1 MSRRQSL
8 HDQLKKYGPLVQ
20 EFRRRVAST
29 PRDDVLRWCRGVSDL
44 QLEMITQQ
52 EHLDALDA
60 AEDESS
66 TPLMLEQWASRL
78 ELLADAK
85 DARRTPEHDWLDDL
99 LGTRGTRVQP
109 ERELAAN
116 LRRAPEWR
124 AERKAEWERTKP
136 KPRVV
141 YANQL
146 AATCWREEPVP
157 ERLKRIDQVM
167 EQIGALA
174 REAREEGEIAEAMAI
189 GQHASSLYK
198 LREALEWPPGD
209 EGS

>member
-1 MSRRQSL
+1 MPGNESL
-8 HDQLKKYGPLVQ
+8 RGHLRKYGPLVQ
-20 EFRRRVAST
+20 EFRRRAAFK
-29 PRDDVLRWCRGVSDL
+29 PRAEVLRWFQRVSDL
-44 QLEMITQQ
+44 ELEMISQQ
-52 EHLDALDA
+52 EELDAMDA
-60 AEDESS
+60 AADDSA
-66 TPLMLEQWASRL
+66 TPSVLEQWITRL

-85 DARRTPEHDWLDDL
+85 DARRTPGHDFLEEMF
-99 LGTRGTRVQP
+99 GTNRMPGQH
-109 ERELAAN
+109 EREVAAD

-146 AATCWREEPVP
+146 IATCWRDEPVP

-167 EQIGALA
+167 EQIAALA
-174 REAREEGEIAEAMAI
+174 REARAEGEIAESMAI
-189 GQHASSLYK
+189 RQHGESLYK
-198 LREALEWPPGD
+198 LREALEWPAGD